1 MKHILAALAICAAT
15 PVMAQ
20 DRMSLDQCVQSW
32 GVVFGL
38 TGLPIAQLQ
47 VDVDSSGW
55 CIIQEG
61 TFAVDGG
68 SRVRVDRLKW
78 RASEIDRLISD
89 GLPPRSLEIYG
100 ERLGVLPQTGDPVYD
115 YLLGLQTRET
125 EVGFGVSA
133 RWDGVQN
140 AIVVDEGYVVF
151 DETNRIDVT
160 GRVDGLDLTDMA
172 SIQSSFGTMGLKSLE
187 LKTTFD
193 GWFED
198 YLALAIGVAVLTE
211 PNVAPEV
218 QVAGLQQHA
227 IGFISEAPEAV
238 LPDVA
243 RDALSAFITDLPTPR
258 GTLQVQLNADPVIG
272 ALRLAPLGF
281 ADAEQ
286 DRLDLL
292 ETVLDGVRL
301 LVTWSPTRE

>member
-1 MKHILAALAICAAT
+1 MKYTLAAIAICAAA

-32 GVVFGL
+32 DAVFGL

-55 CIIQEG
+55 CVIQEG
-61 TFAVDGG
+61 TFAIEGA
-68 SRVRVDRLKW
+68 SRIRVDSLKW

-89 GLPPRSLEIYG
+89 GLPPRSIEIYG
-100 ERLGVLPQTGDPVYD
+100 ESLGVLPQTGDAVYD

-125 EVGFGVSA
+125 EVDFGVSA

-140 AIVVDEGYVVF
+140 AVVVDEGYVVF

-160 GRVDGLDLTDMA
+160 GRVEGVDLTDMA
-172 SIQSSFGTMGLKSLE
+172 SIQTSVGTMGLKSLE
-187 LKTTFD
+187 LKATFD

-198 YLALAIGVAVLTE
+198 YLALALGVAVLTE
-211 PNVAPEV
+211 PDVAPEV
-218 QVAGLQQHA
+218 QVAGLQQQA
-227 IGFISEAPEAV
+227 VGFIAEFPDAV

-243 RDALSAFITDLPTPR
+243 RDAVSAFIMDLPTPR

-272 ALRLAPLGF
+272 ARRLAPLRF
-281 ADAEQ
+281 ANAEQ
-286 DRLDLL
+286 DQRDLL
-292 ETVLDGVRL
+292 EIVLDGVRL

>member
-1 MKHILAALAICAAT
+1 MKHTLAAIAICAAA
-15 PVMAQ
+15 PALAQ

-32 GVVFGL
+32 DAVFGL

-55 CIIQEG
+55 CVIQEG
-61 TFAVDGG
+61 TFAIEVA
-68 SRVRVDRLKW
+68 SRIRVDSLKW

-89 GLPPRSLEIYG
+89 GLPPRSIEIYG

-125 EVGFGVSA
+125 EVDFGVSA

-140 AIVVDEGYVVF
+140 AVVVDEGYVVF

-160 GRVDGLDLTDMA
+160 GRMEGVDLTDMA
-172 SIQSSFGTMGLKSLE
+172 SIQTSVGTMGLKSLE
-187 LKTTFD
+187 LKATFD

-198 YLALAIGVAVLTE
+198 YLALELGVAVLTK
-211 PNVAPEV
+211 PDVAPEV

-227 IGFISEAPEAV
+227 VGFIAEFPDAV

-243 RDALSAFITDLPTPR
+243 RDALSAFIMDLPTPR

-272 ALRLAPLGF
+272 ARRLAPLRF
-281 ADAEQ
+281 ANAEQ
-286 DRLDLL
+286 DQRDLL
-292 ETVLDGVRL
+292 EIVLDGVRL